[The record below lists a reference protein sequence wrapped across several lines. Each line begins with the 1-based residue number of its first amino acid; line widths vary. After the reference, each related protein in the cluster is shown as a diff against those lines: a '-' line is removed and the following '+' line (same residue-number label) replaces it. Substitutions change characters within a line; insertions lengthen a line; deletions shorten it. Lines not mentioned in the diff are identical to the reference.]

1 MQFFLI
7 PTSMLLFLGIL
18 IAIKN
23 KRYEKILSVLFGVIS
38 FFTLLILSGLR
49 GLNVGMDTQMYI
61 RLFNRIAASNTLDI
75 NNDRFEFGYILYQYI
90 ISRFTSDPH
99 ILLFLSSLIILVFL
113 YIVFYKDSQLPWFSV
128 LMFIMLMFFYDS
140 MNMMRQY
147 IAIALTCMA
156 THILKKNKK
165 LLFVCITIFAGL
177 FHTSAFVILILLP
190 LSYVKLDS
198 PKRYIYIFISTVIAL
213 GTGKLLPIMIRMMP
227 IYSKYL
233 TSDKYFQ
240 QNKLGI
246 VLKTLVYFLFFLIVE
261 YSYRKNSD
269 GSKKEQ
275 VEYWMALLGFV
286 ITLASVN
293 GSILSRM
300 GTYFTIMFCL
310 SVPNSLVK
318 ITRPKSK
325 IYLSIGII
333 GGCLMYNLVILI
345 WRPYWSG
352 VLPYTLWQ

>member
-1 MQFFLI
+1 MHCFLI
-7 PTSMLLFLGIL
+7 PTSILLFLSCL

-23 KRYEKILSVLFGVIS
+23 KKYEKILSVLFGVIS
-38 FFTLLILSGLR
+38 FFNLLILSGLR
-49 GLNVGMDTQMYI
+49 GLNVGMDTQMYV

-75 NNDRFEFGYILYQYI
+75 DNDRFELGYILYQYI

-99 ILLFLSSLIILVFL
+99 ALIFCSSLIILCII
-113 YIVFYKDSQLPWFSV
+113 YIVFYKESKLPWFSV
-128 LMFIMLMFFYDS
+128 LMFMTLMFFYDS

-147 IAIALTCMA
+147 LSIALTFLA
-156 THILKKNKK
+156 IHFLKEDKK
-165 LLFVCITIFAGL
+165 LLFVCITVVAGL
-177 FHTSAFVILILLP
+177 FHTSAFVILILFP

-198 PKRYIYIFISTVIAL
+198 QKRYIYILISTVIAL
-213 GTGKLLPIMIRMMP
+213 GTGQLLPIMIKIMP

-233 TSDKYFQ
+233 TSDQYFQ

-246 VLKTLVYFLFFLIVE
+246 VLKALVYFLFFLIVE
-261 YSYRKNSD
+261 FSYRKNSD

-300 GTYFTIMFCL
+300 GTYFTIMFCV
-310 SVPNSLVK
+310 SVPNSIVR
-318 ITRPKSK
+318 ITNPKKK

-333 GGCLMYNLVILI
+333 SGCLMYNLVILI